1 MESNQRYYAR
11 RAIQETIAART
22 ALTPQARERHLMLAE
37 GFSQKA
43 GLGAG
48 LTESLVAA

>member
-22 ALTPQARERHLMLAE
+22 ALTPQAGERHLMLAE
-37 GFSQKA
+37 GFSRKA
-43 GLGAG
+43 GQG
-48 LTESLVAA
+48 ESLVAA

>member
-22 ALTPQARERHLMLAE
+22 ALTPQARERHLILAE
-37 GFSQKA
+37 GFSRKA
-43 GLGAG
+43 GQS
-48 LTESLVAA
+48 ESLIAA